1 MFSCKDPTSPAIGFT
16 VTVSGQVFNIRGAY
30 QDSIQLTLFN
40 PFRNTDTTATD
51 GTFNYSFL
59 SEERNE
65 VTTTLRFHHINN
77 SFYDT
82 SVSVTYSYDKKNVAI
97 GEMKM
102 RGVSSYYDSLFP
114 GQPSTRAKKI
124 KFISS
129 SLKTI
134 SIRGAGDDVSKLTFE
149 VRDSLD
155 VPVDQNNSVSVF
167 FKLIAKPDDLVQLNT
182 TTTTTNTLG
191 QAVVQLSSGE
201 KAGQAQVQAFTTVK
215 NVIDTAKIDTI
226 KSDVVSVIIAGGL
239 PVVSRFTLG
248 ADKVNVPGLG
258 RFGVR
263 NTIIAIVGDTAG
275 NPVQKGTLVSFKTT
289 GGIIQSSAPTTED
302 GIASVVLISGNP
314 FPANGFVSVTAQV
327 GTPGYINAKQNV
339 NNSIVDESVIIKGIR
354 NTNSVKKSEGLNS
367 KKLFKSPST
376 FEKTIG
382 ILFSG
387 EPKITSSDSVFI
399 VPSLGSKQVQFT
411 VDDINGNPMAGGTS
425 IKVSGVGID
434 TMGIQ
439 LSGDVDVVLPD
450 TYDNAF
456 TKFKINVIDKRVKD
470 FDKSIPFLLN
480 IDVVGP
486 NGNIKKTFNGV
497 LTAASSDTSKL
508 GSLLL
513 VNSAVDSIV
522 VNGAG
527 FPVSNAVQV
536 KALNTNNNPLTNVPI
551 LFTIVKTVGGGE
563 YLSSF
568 VVPTNASGIATVT
581 YHSGIRPGL
590 VQIQASVKEN
600 ESTIFSDLKSIY
612 VKTGSIAYLS
622 LVSASS
628 TSLTAKGGGG
638 NENAVLIFE
647 AKDSLGNIID
657 GSNQTNVN
665 LVLQGDTLG
674 SRINPT
680 VMKTDPNT
688 GRITSF
694 LTAGVQSGIIQV
706 IAKSGSILSPAVQ
719 IAVSGGL
726 PVQSQFTLSLTKKNF
741 STLTDKSTLVSV
753 IAGDA
758 NGNPAKPGTLINFKS
773 NGGLIDAS
781 GITNNSGFAST
792 NLQIVNPQPPL
803 GIATIEA
810 KTFGVNGNPIR
821 DTQSVIFSR
830 DAIISEIAGPYSNFE
845 IEDGLSKTFQYSVAD
860 INGNPLAQGNLISVQ
875 TNGAGSSS
883 IVLTGDIN
891 VSTSDTKLQGVG
903 TTLFSFTARDTVK
916 GEGQGSKPISFKIS
930 VVGPNTSGIV
940 SRTLSGTLKSGG
952 SADQNHFTMVAAK
965 YNFPGLDLAF
975 TTSNIIVQV
984 GDESGKPVVDG
995 TIVYFSSTH
1004 GTMTKDS
1011 LTSNSGFVTNTL
1023 YSANPFPQNK
1033 DTLLPDSQILSYYPS
1048 TKGFSRVYAS
1058 TLGKNGLPVKDSLLF
1073 LWTGAPIV
1081 SKTGIDTFTI
1091 SNGGSAG
1098 PFNFKIVDRFGHP
1111 MSAGTT
1117 VTVTASAGKVL
1128 GDVSQVIPDTYI
1140 GGSRVTTFSVTLTDN
1155 APIDTDPPVNAE
1167 ILITVN
1173 HPVYGITQ
1181 FTLATGKID

>member
-1 MFSCKDPTSPAIGFT
+1 M
-16 VTVSGQVFNIRGAY
+16 SGQVFNISGAH

-40 PFRNTDTTATD
+40 PFRNTDTTAID
-51 GTFNYSFL
+51 GTFNYSFS

-82 SVSVTYSYDKKNVAI
+82 SVSVTYSYDKRNIAI

-102 RGVSSYYDSLFP
+102 KGVSSYFDSLFP
-114 GQPSTRAKKI
+114 GRPSTRAKKI

-155 VPVDQNNSVSVF
+155 VPVDQNNSVAVF
-167 FKLIAKPDDLVQLNT
+167 FKLITKPDDLVQLNNAS
-182 TTTTTNTLG
+182 TTTNSLG
-191 QAVVQLSSGE
+191 QAIVQLSSGE
-201 KAGQAQVQAFTTVK
+201 KAGQAQVQAYTTVK
-215 NVIDTAKIDTI
+215 NIIDTAKTDTI
-226 KSDVVSVIIAGGL
+226 KSDIVSVIIAGGL

-258 RFGVR
+258 KFGVR

-289 GGIIQSSAPTTED
+289 GGIIQSSAPTSDD

-327 GTPGYINAKQNV
+327 GTPGYINTKQNII
-339 NNSIVDESVIIKGIR
+339 NTIVDEAVIIKGIR
-354 NTNSVKKSEGLNS
+354 NIKATKNLDGLNT
-367 KKLFKSPST
+367 KKLSKTPST
-376 FEKTIG
+376 FEKTIN

-387 EPKITSSDSVFI
+387 EPTITSNDSVFI
-399 VPSLGSKQVQFT
+399 IPSLGSKQIMFT
-411 VDDINGNPMAGGTS
+411 VGDINGNPMAGGTS
-425 IKVSGVGID
+425 IKVTGVGID
-434 TMGIQ
+434 TLGTQ

-450 TYDNAF
+450 TYDNSF
-456 TKFKINVIDKRVKD
+456 TKFKINVVDRRVKD
-470 FDKSIPFLLN
+470 FDKAIPFSLN

-486 NGNIKKTFNGV
+486 NGNLKKTLNGI
-497 LTAASSDTSKL
+497 LTAASTDTSKL

-527 FPVSNAVQV
+527 FPVSNAIQV
-536 KALNTNNNPLTNVPI
+536 KALNTNNNPLINVPI
-551 LFTIVKTVGGGE
+551 LFTITKTVGGGE

-568 VVPTNASGIATVT
+568 VVPTNTNGIATVT
-581 YHSGIRPGL
+581 YHAGIRPGL
-590 VQIQASVKEN
+590 VQIQASAKEN
-600 ESTIFSDLKSIY
+600 ESTIFSDVKSIY

-622 LVSASS
+622 LVSTSNN
-628 TSLTAKGGGG
+628 SLTVKGGGG
-638 NENAVLIFE
+638 SENAILIFE

-657 GSNQTNVN
+657 GSNQTNIN
-665 LVLQGDTLG
+665 LLLQGDTLG

-680 VMKTDPNT
+680 TMRTDPNT
-688 GRITSF
+688 GRVTSF
-694 LTAGVQSGIIQV
+694 LTAGTQSGIIQV
-706 IAKSGSILSPAVQ
+706 IAKSGSVLSPAVQ
-719 IAVSGGL
+719 ISVSGGL
-726 PVQSQFTLSLTKKNF
+726 PVQSQFTLALSKKNF
-741 STLTDKSTLVSV
+741 SVLTDKTSSVSV

-758 NGNPAKPGTLINFKS
+758 HGNPAKPGTLINFKS

-781 GITNNSGFAST
+781 GITNNSGLAST

-810 KTFGVNGNPIR
+810 KTFGVNGIPIR
-821 DTQSVIFSR
+821 DTQTVVFSR
-830 DAIISEIAGPYSNFE
+830 DAIISEIGGPYTNFE

-891 VSTSDTKLQGVG
+891 VTTSDTKLKGVG
-903 TTLFSFTARDTVK
+903 TTQFSFTARDTVK
-916 GEGQGSKPISFKIS
+916 GEGQGLKSISFIIS
-930 VVGPNTSGIV
+930 VVGPNTSGNIIH
-940 SRTLSGTLKSGG
+940 TMTGTLKSGG

-975 TTSNIIVQV
+975 TTGNIIVQV
-984 GDESGKPVVDG
+984 GDELGKPVVDG
-995 TIVYFSSTH
+995 TIVYFNSTH

-1023 YSANPFPQNK
+1023 YSANPFPQSK
-1033 DTLLPDSQILSYYPS
+1033 DTLMPDPQILSYYPS

-1073 LWTGAPIV
+1073 LWTGAPII
-1081 SKTGIDTFTI
+1081 SKTGIDTFTV

-1098 PFNFKIVDRFGHP
+1098 PFTFKVVDRFGHP

-1117 VTVTASAGKVL
+1117 VSVTASAGKVL

-1140 GGSRVTTFSVTLTDN
+1140 GGSRVTTFSVSLTDS

-1167 ILITVN
+1167 IIVTVN
-1173 HPVYGITQ
+1173 HPVYGISQ
-1181 FTLATGKID
+1181 LTLATGKID